1 MLGWKNQEIREL
13 RAELREA
20 TERAT
25 AAERRRGDAHL
36 DEVRRAHA
44 AQCERLAAD
53 VEKWQRKALDLEAG
67 ARRVADQNRA
77 LREQSETQP
86 SRLELLKLDGEYED
100 LYGRLCRALRGC
112 ARYRRDT
119 AMLSRLVRTQQRQLD
134 DATGMD
140 DPGIAMGADWQARRP
155 DTPPEAKFR
164 AASPSGRLPRREPGL
179 SGVDS

>member
-44 AQCERLAAD
+44 AQCRQLAAD
-53 VEKWQRKALDLEAG
+53 VEKWQAG
-67 ARRVADQNRA
+67 AKRVQQRNDTLRQENED
-77 LREQSETQP
+77 LREQVAGLQS
-86 SRLELLKLDGEYED
+86 SSALIALDAEYEALFD
-100 LYGRLCRALRGC
+100 RLRRALRGC
-112 ARYRRDT
+112 VRYRRDT
-119 AMLSRLVRTQQRQLD
+119 TTLSRTVRTLEKQLD

-140 DPGIAMGADWQARRP
+140 HPDIEAGRGWQESREDRRLERLEK
-155 DTPPEAKFR
+155 T
-164 AASPSGRLPRREPGL
+164 ASPSGRLPRREPGL
-179 SGVDS
+179 SGVDG